1 MNSYTNLIAGKNIND
16 ILSSNYSFHKR
27 FDSMP
32 SMKLKKGESVRSRTS
47 TAFKRNNQE

>member
-16 ILSSNYSFHKR
+16 IVSSNYSSYKR
-27 FDSMP
+27 LDSMP
-32 SMKLKKGESVRSRTS
+32 TIKLKKGESIRSRTA